1 MNLGE
6 WRDKTETCDFERQV
20 RATFE
25 GRTFDVVGYKLS
37 NAEGYPITLDLVER
51 PKVLTKAEA
60 WDEVCYCVRRIDAC
74 GPTQTAER
82 TMFEHG
88 LMNALDSWKDAV

>member
-6 WRDKTETCDFERQV
+6 WRDKTKTYDFEREV

-25 GRTFDVVGYKLS
+25 GRTFDVVGYELS
-37 NAEGYPITLDLVER
+37 SAEGYPITLDLVER
-51 PKVLTKAEA
+51 PNVPTKAEA
-60 WDEVCYCVRRIDAC
+60 WNEVCYYVRRIDSC

-82 TMFEHG
+82 SIFEDG
-88 LMNALDSWKDAV
+88 LLHSLDSWKDAV